1 MTAKRSDF
9 IHFSILVTAL
19 IMVIG
24 VYFYFFSFLSASYSP
39 YYSDEFFYFK
49 NSESFVVHSNLKAAF
64 TYGGSG
70 SRLFGADA
78 HGPGYPLL
86 YGLISK
92 VVGWN
97 NLNIVV
103 INFCVLLTAILA
115 LIFSE
120 KKDKRIKIKQVLLV
134 ISSPIT
140 LFYSVTFMPELL
152 HIAGGIFLFLLAKSY
167 LRSLSKN
174 DFALLIILI
183 LILGFFRNTWFFTF
197 IGLMILPVP
206 LKGYQKLIFG
216 GLGILLPF
224 LFQYYLHEQVPNTFS
239 GISEMLSEKRFIE
252 AFDAVF
258 FNIKRN
264 IYFAFTYTEGWF
276 YTLQK
281 VWGGLTVIF
290 ALLFFR
296 KIKLIQFG
304 LLTFITLVLFNIVL
318 YKNYTWVDL
327 RLYTPLVIFLNL
339 EIIQNSKSQVFAQ
352 SLLVFN
358 FLSFVLILPLQL
370 KLMDFRGDPD
380 VKKITKEVAD
390 QLKQLPSGIIF
401 VNSELLYEY
410 QLDQLPIENKEQK
423 PIYYILPYYEIRSSE
438 YDFELGISNGQ
449 LSACP
454 KNSLCQ

>member
-24 VYFYFFSFLSASYSP
+24 VYFYFFSFLGSSYSP

-49 NSESFVVHSNLKAAF
+49 NSESFVVHTNLEAAF

-70 SRLFGADA
+70 SRLFGVDA

-97 NLNIVV
+97 NLTIVV

-174 DFALLIILI
+174 DFAQLIGLI
-183 LILGFFRNTWFFTF
+183 LILGFFRNTWFFAL
-197 IGLMILPVP
+197 IGLMILPGP

-216 GLGILLPF
+216 GMGILLPF

-239 GISEMLSEKRFIE
+239 GLSEMLTENRFTE

-281 VWGGLTVIF
+281 AWGGLTVIF

-304 LLTFITLVLFNIVL
+304 LIPLGVLVLFNIVL

-339 EIIQNSKSQVFAQ
+339 GIIQNSKRLISSN
-352 SLLVFN
+352 SLLVLN
-358 FLSFVLILPLQL
+358 LLSFVLILPLQL
-370 KLMDFRGDPD
+370 KLMEFRGDPD
-380 VKKITKEVAD
+380 VKKITKEIAD
-390 QLKQLPSGIIF
+390 QLKQLPSG
-401 VNSELLYEY
+401 VVLVSSELLYDY
-410 QLDQLPIENKEQK
+410 KFDQLPIANKEQK
-423 PIYYILPYYEIRSSE
+423 PIYYILPYYEITSPQ